1 MVETTGTAD
10 VVVVGGGIAGSALAT
25 VLAREGRDVLLLE
38 KETAY
43 RDKVRGEFLSC
54 WGVEEALRLGLEDV
68 LLGAGG
74 GYATRMAFYDE
85 NSPGALGEA
94 AAVPLDELLPGVP
107 GALDVGH
114 PQACEALIGAAAA
127 AGARVVRGIRPV
139 DVTPGEP
146 PAVRYVD
153 AAGAAHSV
161 VSRLVVGADGRQ
173 SGVRRAAG
181 IDLEVGTPRTMGGGM
196 LVDGLADWPAD
207 RAALGTEG
215 DLYYLMFPR
224 ANGRA
229 RLYLLHDVRQ
239 RGRFAGPDRAEAFL
253 RAYQLDCIPDSGRFG
268 AATPAGPCAF
278 YPMTDSWTVQDPVAP
293 GVVLVGD
300 AAGWNDPVIGQG
312 LAIALRDARTV
323 AELVLA
329 GEGLEPYVAERRE
342 RMRRLRISA
351 AVVTD
356 MSCTFTPEGAARRAA
371 YGAARSDPV
380 LGGPRMAVMV
390 GPERM
395 PAEAFEARTVARIR
409 ALA

>member
-1 MVETTGTAD
+1 MVETTGAAD

-38 KETAY
+38 RETAY

-54 WGVEEALRLGLEDV
+54 WGVEEALRMGLEET

-74 GYATRMAFYDE
+74 GYATRAVFYDE
-85 NSPGALGEA
+85 TRPSAQASA
-94 AAVPLDELLPGVP
+94 AAVPLDQVLPGVA

-114 PQACEALIGAAAA
+114 PEACEALITAAGA
-127 AGARVVRGIRPV
+127 AGARVVRGAGPV

-146 PAVRYVD
+146 PAVRYAD
-153 AAGAAHSV
+153 AAGGAHSV
-161 VSRLVVGADGRQ
+161 VCTLVVGADGRH
-173 SGVRRAAG
+173 SAVRRAAG
-181 IDLEVGTPRTMGGGM
+181 IALEVGTPRMMGGGM
-196 LVDGLADWPAD
+196 LVDDLDAWPAD
-207 RAALGTEG
+207 TLALGTEG

-229 RLYLLHDVRQ
+229 RLYLMHDVRQ
-239 RGRFAGPDRAEAFL
+239 HGRFAGPDRAEAFL
-253 RAYQLDCIPDSGRFG
+253 RAYQLECIPDSAMFG

-278 YPMTDSWTVQDPVAP
+278 YPMTDSWTTQDPVAP

-300 AAGWNDPVIGQG
+300 AAGWNDPIIGQG

-323 AELVLA
+323 AELTLA
-329 GEGLEPYVAERRE
+329 GEDLAPYVAERRE

-356 MSCTFTPEGAARRAA
+356 LYCTFTPQGAVRRAA
-371 YGAARSDPV
+371 YGALPPDPV
-380 LGGPRMAVMV
+380 LGGPRMAVHV
-390 GPERM
+390 GPHRI
-395 PAEAFEARTVARIR
+395 PAEAFAPENVERI
-409 ALA
+409 LAYA